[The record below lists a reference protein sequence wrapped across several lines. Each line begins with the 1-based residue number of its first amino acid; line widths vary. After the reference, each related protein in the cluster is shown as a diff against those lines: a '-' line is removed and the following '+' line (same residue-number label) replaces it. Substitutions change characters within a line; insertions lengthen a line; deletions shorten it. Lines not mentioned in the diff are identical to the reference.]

1 VKHGRLATTR
11 GIAAAL
17 LALVA
22 SFATSTASV
31 GASRSGHDD
40 LAFQSAPTLHAPV
53 AQRAVDEQRGQRR
66 VSPVADLPF
75 VADARHELTARRASA
90 KPAVVEQPIVARG
103 VPRAYD
109 ATAPPALQS

>member
-1 VKHGRLATTR
+1 MKHRRLATTR

-40 LAFQSAPTLHAPV
+40 LAFQSAPTLHAPI
-53 AQRAVDEQRGQRR
+53 AQRAVDERAQRR

-75 VADARHELTARRASA
+75 VADARHEFTARRASA
-90 KPAVVEQPIVARG
+90 KPAVVEQPIVARV